1 MHFLLLSIQD
11 YYRDG
16 PAFLCFLQFPPP
28 LKNFENLVKF
38 VHTKCQ
44 NDPIYFER
52 LDTPDRSKGHTPQS
66 SERTN
71 MGKHANIDTTQIQQ
85 KEAPAEAAPIGTQ
98 SCPSFLAKHDMTP
111 VVVPPQKR
119 AHQHVAR
126 RRPTWPLLSR
136 PHRPASLKLLVARLY
151 SLPSDKIARV
161 VVASHPTQ
169 KRRVILTRPPFFLLN
184 VERPN
189 LGGPEI

>member
-1 MHFLLLSIQD
+1 MLCCAFSPSIHSRLLSRRPGISLLS
-11 YYRDG
+11 
-16 PAFLCFLQFPPP
+16 PIPPTP
-28 LKNFENLVKF
+28 KKF
-38 VHTKCQ
+38 REFSQICTYKMPKR
-44 NDPIYFER
+44 PIYFER

-169 KRRVILTRPPFFLLN
+169 KRRVILTRPLFFY
-184 VERPN
+184 
-189 LGGPEI
+189 